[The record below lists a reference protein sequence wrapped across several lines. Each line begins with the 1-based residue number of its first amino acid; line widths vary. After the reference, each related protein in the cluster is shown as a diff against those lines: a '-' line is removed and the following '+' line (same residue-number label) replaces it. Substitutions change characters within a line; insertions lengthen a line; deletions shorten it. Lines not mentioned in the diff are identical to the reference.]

1 MLHGF
6 SATETIE
13 SISARVSRPR
23 VSQKSARVVRWCAL
37 GTGPECAL
45 GTGPESSR
53 FCFHRD
59 MRRRRNF
66 IEVCVNLEKIIV
78 PSSFEKAQCDALEA
92 ELEEVGAGSETPAG
106 KTEVVVAGGFCIIIG

>member
-23 VSQKSARVVRWCAL
+23 VSQKSARVVRW
-37 GTGPECAL
+37 CAL